1 MADELLANKQLV
13 VFYFAAVLVLLLLII
28 MQLYKVGF
36 FMSERFS
43 AVNQP
48 VTGINSNPATY
59 NAGGNGSRFT
69 EFTHAGAS
77 EAMVGVRDMGATG
90 TPRSEWL
97 VNNRGEPDF
106 WTIESDLGDYQT
118 GESADARATGAQLLA
133 GSGQALGA
141 GTTAAADVAANAAA
155 AAAAAG
161 APPAAAAAAGAAA
174 AERFRSER
182 LTTNWNLPGLGSWS
196 SQLAEHAGGDAL
208 LMSALGGR

>member
-1 MADELLANKQLV
+1 MAEDLLKNSQLV

-36 FMSERFS
+36 FMSERFAGS
-43 AVNQP
+43 IPDNAQPRNNQP
-48 VTGINSNPATY
+48 KSY
-59 NAGGNGSRFT
+59 NAGYTQYASVRDDP
-69 EFTHAGAS
+69 GAS
-77 EAMVGVRDMGATG
+77 SLG
-90 TPRSEWL
+90 TAENLMNKPPGTEWL

-118 GESADARATGAQLLA
+118 GEGGDARASGAQLLA
-133 GSGQALGA
+133 GSGQALGP
-141 GTTAAADVAANAAA
+141 GTAAAADVAANAAA

-182 LTTNWNLPGLGSWS
+182 LTANWNLPGVGSWS
-196 SQLAEHAGGDAL
+196 SQLAEHADPLARAL
-208 LMSALGGR
+208 AGM